1 MMSIADLACTIR
13 RIHCQPSMASQT
25 GATSKV
31 YDSDDAF
38 KASAAHKRS
47 ESPWECPQQRHCV
60 DRQCF
65 AGHKSN
71 YTFDVDG
78 SLLSSS
84 YIIQRGAGSC
94 HISNRS
100 LRMAVTTTKWNSDD
114 ESSIDKPVVAAS
126 KPGRMERRSL
136 PGVGFP

>member
-1 MMSIADLACTIR
+1 MPHNNDIALIDNAL
-13 RIHCQPSMASQT
+13 P
-25 GATSKV
+25 
-31 YDSDDAF
+31 
-38 KASAAHKRS
+38 
-47 ESPWECPQQRHCV
+47 
-60 DRQCF
+60 
-65 AGHKSN
+65 GHKSN

-126 KPGRMERRSL
+126 KPSDGAEVATR
-136 PGVGFP
+136 VGFHD